1 MATRQGM
8 LKERERIEKAQERE
22 REREKREVNV
32 REAPPVPVQ
41 PNIYSIISIRL
52 VLQII

>member
-1 MATRQGM
+1 MATRQGI
-8 LKERERIEKAQERE
+8 LKERERIEKAQERV

-41 PNIYSIISIRL
+41 PNRYSIIPIRFM
-52 VLQII
+52 LQVI